1 MKSKKR
7 KAGYNPKR
15 HSYMRSDGCYVYEF
29 WDSRIHAYKETV
41 LHPGKDNVTEKI
53 IEELDE
59 SDYLQDKND
68 NEQEELRD
76 RRYDTYLKNSVSLD
90 VHQADP
96 LDIEFYK
103 RFIHQTTEEISEDGL
118 IELVARLVC
127 TLKPQQ
133 IEFYY
138 QFFGEMKQYQE
149 IADMDNVT
157 RQAVYGRCKRFIEK
171 MKKLLLEHGI
181 TF

>member
-76 RRYDTYLKNSVSLD
+76 KRYDTYLKNSVSLD
-90 VHQADP
+90 VQQADP

-103 RFIHQTTEEISEDGL
+103 RFIHQAEEVSENSL
-118 IELVARLVC
+118 IELVAGLIC
-127 TLKPQQ
+127 TLEPQQ

-171 MKKLLLEHGI
+171 MKKLLIAQGI
-181 TF
+181 AF